1 MGLIVI
7 GAIIGANSKRFSGL
21 LIGAFIGY
29 AISIVLRNSASGGL
43 RIAQSHLIDSTFAV
57 MGALCK
63 ADKVVT
69 RDEINAVEQVFRM
82 FNPHGAQ
89 RE

>member
-1 MGLIVI
+1 
-7 GAIIGANSKRFSGL
+7 
-21 LIGAFIGY
+21 
-29 AISIVLRNSASGGL
+29 
-43 RIAQSHLIDSTFAV
+43 

-69 RDEINAVEQVFRM
+69 RDENNADEQVFRM
-82 FNPHGAQ
+82 FNLHGAQ